1 MNIVL
6 ETEANLAFNVIM
18 FKGYLWGFRTMQT
31 GEAQAEPLTLLHEMR
46 SSVGVI
52 ETPGLHD
59 SEILSFL
66 ETDPKLSLAIREGFT
81 RFQTLATEYPE
92 LYLDSDER
100 NLITSLQEGYV
111 NFYNPATVTRTLPL
125 QHAVRGSSP
134 PTERLS
140 TTTADTGCWGLD
152 TDLKP

>member
-6 ETEANLAFNVIM
+6 ETEANVAFNVIM

-66 ETDPKLSLAIREGFT
+66 ETDPKLSLAIREGF
-81 RFQTLATEYPE
+81 RA
-92 LYLDSDER
+92 S
-100 NLITSLQEGYV
+100 
-111 NFYNPATVTRTLPL
+111 
-125 QHAVRGSSP
+125 
-134 PTERLS
+134 
-140 TTTADTGCWGLD
+140 
-152 TDLKP
+152 KP